1 MRNSR
6 EEAEY
11 LRLEQALQQSE
22 VFGLEPETGQTSPRG
37 DLPPI
42 RPLLEAQ
49 EAQQMPDECV
59 LSDLT
64 PVRACSHTLIEMAKG
79 SSVNLS
85 TVKADYTPSNPGLLE
100 RGLPVRVEVKLK
112 TPSSSTFQASP
123 ST

>member
-42 RPLLEAQ
+42 RPVLEAE
-49 EAQQMPDECV
+49 EAQQMPDECM

-64 PVRACSHTLIEMAKG
+64 PVRARSLAHIDRDGQTLVSQSICQ
-79 SSVNLS
+79 
-85 TVKADYTPSNPGLLE
+85 P
-100 RGLPVRVEVKLK
+100 
-112 TPSSSTFQASP
+112 
-123 ST
+123 

>member
-11 LRLEQALQQSE
+11 LNLRWEEALLLSE

-42 RPLLEAQ
+42 RPGPALEAE
-49 EAQQMPDECV
+49 EAQQMPDECM

-64 PVRACSHTLIEMAKG
+64 PVRACSLAHIDRDGQTLVSQSICQ
-79 SSVNLS
+79 
-85 TVKADYTPSNPGLLE
+85 P
-100 RGLPVRVEVKLK
+100 
-112 TPSSSTFQASP
+112 
-123 ST
+123 